1 MFFAVAIISAI
12 SSTAKL
18 HLISSLFSVRD
29 NWLCLQGGMR
39 NVYCLPLSLLFSVYS
54 FWYTQLCLLLHLTEL
69 SLKTSNFSLVFK
81 HHSST
86 HLFLKAKMFP
96 IMILTL
102 TRDIQQLKYTSTNPR
117 KKTWKEMS
125 VNSAS
130 VKRQGEKNSYVSAQW
145 GQKLQLY

>member
-1 MFFAVAIISAI
+1 MFTVY
-12 SSTAKL
+12 
-18 HLISSLFSVRD
+18 
-29 NWLCLQGGMR
+29 LCLHYFHSIPFGTH
-39 NVYCLPLSLLFSVYS
+39 N
-54 FWYTQLCLLLHLTEL
+54 CLLLHLTEL

-117 KKTWKEMS
+117 KKT
-125 VNSAS
+125 
-130 VKRQGEKNSYVSAQW
+130 
-145 GQKLQLY
+145 